1 MARDN
6 DSVRFNMWIKKRLY
20 EQLRTVSNNEGRTVS
35 DILRVLIIQ
44 YLNEKD
50 MEKTKRY
57 GVK

>member
-1 MARDN
+1 MARVN

-50 MEKTKRY
+50 MEKNKTIRS
-57 GVK
+57 

>member
-50 MEKTKRY
+50 MEKNKTIRS
-57 GVK
+57 

>member
-50 MEKTKRY
+50 MEKTK
-57 GVK
+57 

>member
-35 DILRVLIIQ
+35 EILRVLIIQ

-50 MEKTKRY
+50 MEKNKTIRS
-57 GVK
+57 

>member
-50 MEKTKRY
+50 MEKNKKIRS
-57 GVK
+57 